1 MKRCLIIIGNQGTP
15 SKGNFLPGVSRDVNN
30 YLSFFKSNNGGA
42 WENNEIIPKVYDW
55 TSAGLYSTI
64 YGRRMEGL
72 DYAVIVF
79 AGHGYALRNGETYFE
94 LSDGNDVS
102 LSTIKS
108 WFPTQ
113 KVLMIADSCQ
123 SFVNLY
129 REGGILNEAFAQRQ
143 FSQHRNYL
151 RNLYNSRIESVPT
164 NAFTFASAVS
174 PGEGAND
181 TSKGGLY
188 SYNLLNIAN
197 DCVNNTNIGGSVI
210 PIDAIHAV
218 AKANVM
224 KKSNNNQHPQ
234 LTMTLNSR
242 IYDSE
247 QYSLAFPPF
256 LVK

>member
-1 MKRCLIIIGNQGTP
+1 MKRCLIIIGNQGSP
-15 SKGNFLPGVSRDVNN
+15 SKGNYLPGVSRDVDN
-30 YLSFFKSNNGGA
+30 YLAFFKSDNGGA
-42 WENNEIIPKVYDW
+42 WENDEIISKCYDW
-55 TSAGLYSTI
+55 TLSSLRTSI
-64 YGRRMEGL
+64 FCRRMEGL

-123 SFVNLY
+123 CFVNLY
-129 REGGILNEAFAQRQ
+129 REGGILNEAIAQRQ
-143 FSQHRNYL
+143 FSRHREYL
-151 RNLYNSRIESVPT
+151 RNLYNRHIESVPT

-188 SYNLLNIAN
+188 SYNLLNFAKACIDDSKN
-197 DCVNNTNIGGSVI
+197 RECVL
-210 PIDAIHAV
+210 PIDVIHLV
-218 AKANVM
+218 AKEKVVNI
-224 KKSNNNQHPQ
+224 SNSKQHPK
-234 LTMTLNSR
+234 LTMTLGSNT
-242 IYDSE
+242 YDLE
-247 QYSLAFPPF
+247 KYSFTCPPF